1 MAEKFDDKDH
11 PKSPSIQE
19 SFAHDETAGDIYHG
33 EHKLVRQLKN
43 RAWVHKVCRKK
54 KTRPLIFLKAIS
66 Q

>member
-43 RAWVHKVCRKK
+43 RAWVDKFVEQKRRVC
-54 KTRPLIFLKAIS
+54 
-66 Q
+66 